1 MIFCVSSEISFL
13 KSRIAELE
21 ALRDKENNYLER
33 NALDII
39 ISNYRIDL
47 EMLLHCSEVKN
58 ENLSN

>member
-1 MIFCVSSEISFL
+1 MIICVSSEIAFL

-47 EMLLHCSEVKN
+47 EMLLHCSEVKK
-58 ENLSN
+58 